1 MERASMEQLLT
12 SFREGNVILFVGAGV
27 SMNLGLPSWDSLI
40 DKIAEDL
47 DYDPEIYKTFGDH
60 LALAEYYRLTK
71 GSIGE
76 LGSWMD
82 ENWHTSDIDV
92 STSKVHEEIA
102 KAEFPIIYTTN
113 YDRWLEHAF
122 DYYNMPYTKISSVSD
137 LKNVKDNSTQ
147 IVKFHGDFDDN
158 KSIVLDET
166 SYFERLGFETPLD
179 IKLRSDILGKSVL
192 FIGYSL
198 ADVNIRFLFYKL
210 SMLWKA
216 HHLGEAQP
224 KSYVFSPKPNPV
236 QKKILEQW
244 GIEMISSEIEHPG
257 KALEDFLSKFI
268 GDSIKQ

>member
-1 MERASMEQLLT
+1 MEELLS
-12 SFREGNVILFVGAGV
+12 SFKEGNVILFVGAGV

-60 LALAEYYRLTK
+60 LALAEYYRLK
-71 GSIGE
+71 MGSIGP
-76 LGSWMD
+76 LRSWMD
-82 ENWHTSDIDV
+82 RNWHASDIDV
-92 STSKVHEEIA
+92 STSKVHENIA

-113 YDRWLEHAF
+113 YDRWLEYAL
-122 DYYNMPYTKISSVSD
+122 DYYKKPYTKISSVAD
-137 LKNVKDNSTQ
+137 LTKVDSHSTQ
-147 IVKFHGDFDDN
+147 IVKFHGDFDDD

-179 IKLRSDILGKSVL
+179 IKLRSDVLGKSVL

-216 HHLGEAQP
+216 HHLGKAQP

-236 QKKILEQW
+236 QEKILDQW
-244 GIEMISSEIEHPG
+244 GIDMISSDIDHPG

-268 GDSIKQ
+268 NKN